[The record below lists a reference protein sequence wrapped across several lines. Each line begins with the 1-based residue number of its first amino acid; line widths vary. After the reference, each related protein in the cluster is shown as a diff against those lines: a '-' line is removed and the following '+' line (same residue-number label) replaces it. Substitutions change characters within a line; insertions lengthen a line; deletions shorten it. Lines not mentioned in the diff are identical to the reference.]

1 MPGYRSLPYEN
12 RIGPTVELTP
22 RQQEIKQ
29 NFIDVRGTWGE
40 SWEAILLLS
49 PEFLAGY
56 LSLSSVPWKKNKLED
71 KVKEFIYIAVDSAAT
86 HMYLPGVRQ
95 HVRAALRLGATSAE
109 IMEVVELASTL
120 GVHAMNVGVPILS
133 DVLAES
139 GLRGEKEPLTE
150 YQVQI
155 KKEFTENRGYWN
167 KTWDDTLELDP
178 EYLEAYTEFS
188 SVSWKHGPLEPKVKE
203 FIYIAFDIAAT
214 HLYERGTKLHME
226 NALRYGATVEE
237 IVEVL
242 EIASVIGIHAATS
255 AAPIILEE
263 VAAFEAEQA
272 KPNAGQP

>member
-1 MPGYRSLPYEN
+1 M
-12 RIGPTVELTP
+12 ELSP

-29 NFIDVRGTWGE
+29 DFIDVRGTWSE
-40 SWEAILLLS
+40 SWEAILALS

-56 LSLSSVPWKKNKLED
+56 LSLSAVPWEKNNLED
-71 KVKEFIYIAVDSAAT
+71 KVKEFIYIAVDCAAT

-95 HVRAALRLGATSAE
+95 HVRAALRLGASSAE

-120 GVHAMNVGVPILS
+120 GVHAMNVGVPILCE
-133 DVLAES
+133 VLEES
-139 GLRGEKEPLTE
+139 GTRPARKPLSGYQEKVKL
-150 YQVQI
+150 
-155 KKEFTENRGYWN
+155 EFTENRGYWN

-188 SVSWKHGPLEPKVKE
+188 SASWKYGPLEPKVKE

-226 NALRYGATVEE
+226 NALRYGATIEE
-237 IVEVL
+237 ILEVM

-263 VAAFEAEQA
+263 VASFEAEMA
-272 KPNAGQP
+272 ASNEAG

>member
-1 MPGYRSLPYEN
+1 M
-12 RIGPTVELTP
+12 ELTA
-22 RQQEIKQ
+22 RQQQIKQ
-29 NFIDVRGTWGE
+29 DFISIRGTWGDA
-40 SWEAILLLS
+40 WEAILALS

-56 LSLSSVPWKKNKLED
+56 LSMSSVPWKKNHLED

-95 HVRAALRLGATSAE
+95 HVRAALRFGATSAE

-120 GVHAMNVGVPILS
+120 GVHAMNVGVPILCE
-133 DVLAES
+133 VLDETGA
-139 GLRGEKEPLTE
+139 RPTKQPLTE
-150 YQVQI
+150 YQERV

-188 SVSWKHGPLEPKVKE
+188 SASWKYGPLEPKVKE

-237 IVEVL
+237 ILEVM
-242 EIASVIGIHAATS
+242 EIASVIGIHAATT

-263 VAAFEAEQA
+263 IAAFEAEMA
-272 KPNAGQP
+272 AL

>member
-1 MPGYRSLPYEN
+1 M
-12 RIGPTVELTP
+12 ELTQ
-22 RQQEIKQ
+22 RQQEIKKE
-29 NFIDVRGTWGE
+29 FIDVRGTWSE
-40 SWEAILLLS
+40 SWEAILALS

-120 GVHAMNVGVPILS
+120 GVHAMNVGIPILCE
-133 DVLAES
+133 VLDEA
-139 GLRGEKEPLTE
+139 GLRKGQAPLSE
-150 YQVQI
+150 YQEKVKQ
-155 KKEFTENRGYWN
+155 EFTENRGYWN
-167 KTWDDTLELDP
+167 KTWDDTLALDP

-188 SVSWKHGPLEPKVKE
+188 SASWKYGPLEPKVKE
-203 FIYIAFDIAAT
+203 LIYIAFDIAAT

-226 NALRYGATVEE
+226 NALRYGATIEE

-242 EIASVIGIHAATS
+242 EIASVIGIHAATT

-263 VAAFEAEQA
+263 IAAFEAEKVA
-272 KPNAGQP
+272 IR

>member
-1 MPGYRSLPYEN
+1 M
-12 RIGPTVELTP
+12 ELTT
-22 RQQEIKQ
+22 RQQEIKRE
-29 NFIDVRGTWGE
+29 FIDVRGTWSE
-40 SWEAILLLS
+40 SWEAILVLS

-56 LSLSSVPWKKNKLED
+56 LTMSSVPWKKNKLED

-120 GVHAMNVGVPILS
+120 GVHAMNVGIPILCE
-133 DVLAES
+133 VLDEA
-139 GLRGEKEPLTE
+139 GLRTEEAPLSE
-150 YQVQI
+150 YQEKVKQ
-155 KKEFTENRGYWN
+155 EFTQNRGYWS
-167 KTWDDTLELDP
+167 KTWDDTLSLDP

-188 SVSWKHGPLEPKVKE
+188 SASWKYGPLEPKVKE

-226 NALRYGATVEE
+226 NALRYGATIEE

-242 EIASVIGIHAATS
+242 EIASVIGIHAATT

-263 VAAFEAEQA
+263 IAAFEAEEA
-272 KPNAGQP
+272 ATR